1 MGNKIFHVFLFLLFL
16 QQLPAQDFP
25 LPEMQG
31 YKRLTNY
38 PVFLPE
44 TLWDFIDGAA
54 DNYLAYAFQDLHV
67 AEYKKGKNVI
77 KLEIYRHRDN
87 INAFGIYSSERSPS
101 FEFINIGAQGY
112 KTGGSLNFFKGNY
125 YVKIRTY
132 SKSEKVLQAV
142 EILAR
147 KTENMLEG
155 DKVMPELLSL
165 FPAENKKKNE
175 ELYINESVLGHK
187 FLNGA
192 LKAMYEDDGST
203 FYIHLFRGSSAGDIR
218 KTAETYLKSAGVEP
232 VNNGDDKYMFTDGYN
247 GNIFLSF
254 RNNLMVIITGLAK
267 DQADIAG
274 RYSSRIL
281 NQSL

>member
-1 MGNKIFHVFLFLLFL
+1 MRNKIFHVFVFLLFL
-16 QQLPAQDFP
+16 QQLPAQDFS

-31 YKRLTNY
+31 YKMLTNY

-44 TLWDFIDGAA
+44 TLWDFINGAA
-54 DNYLAYAFQDLHV
+54 DNYLSYAFRDLHV
-67 AEYKKGKNVI
+67 AEYKKGKNII
-77 KLEIYRHRDN
+77 KLEIYRHQDN

-101 FEFINIGAQGY
+101 FEFLNIGAQGY
-112 KTGGSLNFFKGNY
+112 KTGGALNFYKGNY

-142 EILAR
+142 ETLAR
-147 KTENMLEG
+147 KTENILGG
-155 DKVMPELLSL
+155 DKAIPELLSR
-165 FPAENKKKNE
+165 FPEENKKKNE

-203 FYIHLFRGSSAGDIR
+203 FYIHLFRGESDKDIR
-218 KTAETYLKSAGVEP
+218 EKAETYLRSAGIEP
-232 VNNGDDKYMFTDGYN
+232 VNTGDDRYMFTDGYN
-247 GNIFLSF
+247 GNVFLSF

-274 RYSSRIL
+274 KYSSRIL
-281 NQSL
+281 E